1 MKKSILSVFLISS
14 ALFFSACGETPE
26 YNIDELYPM
35 LENVESAYEQE
46 IAYYSFDEQM
56 DHGWEIYKR
65 ICKEND
71 VPCNKRIILRGKK
84 GTSVSGFTI
93 ESDYGYLTYIFCRI
107 EDETKNCSIFIDNG
121 ENITAE
127 GIISPE
133 SVFSHGR
140 LENAEIMSP
149 EVSPQYENNIADV
162 LSTSEDITYGDYL
175 FMGKVSAIDT
185 IADFDNFQSQQNMQ
199 IIIDDEYAEYVITV
213 CDEQNK
219 TMRIYVECDSDIADN
234 LDVGDSVA
242 FLGGID
248 YHSNE
253 WGYIGTCL
261 GCYAFD
267 K

>member
-1 MKKSILSVFLISS
+1 MKKSILPVFLISS

-35 LENVESAYEQE
+35 LENAESAYEQE
-46 IAYYSFDEQM
+46 VAYYSFDEEM
-56 DHGWEIYKR
+56 DHGWEIYSR

-71 VPCNKRIILRGKK
+71 VPCNQKIILRGKK

-93 ESDYGYLTYIFCRI
+93 DSEYDYTYIFCGL
-107 EDETKNCSIFIDNG
+107 EDETKNYSIFIDNG

-133 SVFSHGR
+133 SVFLHGR
-140 LENAEIMSP
+140 LENAEITSP
-149 EVSPQYENNIADV
+149 EVSPQYENNIAE
-162 LSTSEDITYGDYL
+162 LLINSEDITYGDYL

-185 IADFDNFQSQQNMQ
+185 IENFDIFQNQQDMQ
-199 IIIDDEYAEYVITV
+199 IIVDTEYDEYVITV
-213 CDEQNK
+213 CDEQNE

-234 LDVGDSVA
+234 LNVGDSVA

-261 GCYAFD
+261 GCYAFN
-267 K
+267 